1 MPGPLVEEEFCGRG
15 RVLAADRHYE
25 APYALSRQRVGTVS
39 LEIVGTVGLA
49 HADCERYW
57 QRRETLTLV
66 LEDKRRLSFVF
77 IRPDGAIEALGTIR
91 PAGGP
96 QPR

>member
-1 MPGPLVEEEFCGRG
+1 MPGPLVEERFCGRG

-25 APYALSRQRVGTVS
+25 APYALTRQRAGAVA

-49 HADCERYW
+49 EADCRRYW

-66 LEDKRRLSFVF
+66 LEDRKRLSFVF

-91 PAGGP
+91 PAMGP
-96 QPR
+96 R

>member
-1 MPGPLVEEEFCGRG
+1 MPGPLVEEQFRGRG
-15 RVLAADRHYE
+15 LVLAADQQYE
-25 APYALSRQRVGTVS
+25 APYALTRQRVGAVS

-49 HADCERYW
+49 QTDCRRYW

-66 LEDKRRLSFVF
+66 LEDHTRLSFVF

-91 PAGGP
+91 PAVGP
-96 QPR
+96 R